1 MISVKKFTT
10 GLIIILLAA
19 ASIPSK
25 AQNVGLAFS
34 FFFPKDGEFSTPI
47 SPFSFRGVG
56 VSLNEFVGVE
66 TGFSLYRMTGMAVKD
81 LPFETNKS
89 IVGPN
94 FTLLVP
100 LELVLTAALP
110 QVEMSIKG
118 GGFGF
123 YAFDNKINN
132 GNMDAALV
140 GWDELNASVVDSN
153 FDGKSAVGFGYHFGG
168 EILLNVFQ
176 GFGLSLEANYFVGGA
191 DFPLTGTMDY
201 YNQTTNTL
209 VEDEPASFDNS
220 QIDMTG
226 LEISIGIIMQTGGG
240 QQRQRKRRR

>member
-10 GLIIILLAA
+10 GLIIVLLAA
-19 ASIPSK
+19 AALPSK
-25 AQNVGLAFS
+25 AQNVGLSFS

-81 LPFETNKS
+81 LPFESDKS

-123 YAFDNKINN
+123 YAFDNKINH
-132 GNMDAALV
+132 GNMDTALA

-153 FDGKSAVGFGYHFGG
+153 FDGKGAVGFGYHFGG
-168 EILLNVFQ
+168 EVILYVFES
-176 GFGLSLEANYFVGGA
+176 FGLSLEANYFVGGA
-191 DFPLTGTMDY
+191 DFPLTGTIDY
-201 YNQTTNTL
+201 YSQTTNTFE
-209 VEDEPASFDNS
+209 EDEPADFQDA

-226 LEISIGIIMQTGGG
+226 LEISIGIIMQAGG